1 MTQPSDGS
9 SDDVMSYMRGM
20 EDRLTAR
27 LDSVDDSLAEATAD
41 VSDIKSDVAQVK
53 TDVAQ
58 ANADLAQVKTD
69 VAEIKDDVSQ
79 VKRVIGETRIE
90 TQIAVDAVADL
101 YGRLEGT

>member
-27 LDSVDDSLAEATAD
+27 LDGVDDSLAEATAD